1 MLGEIDVSLLFQTD
15 NDLIDMRQNIHQV
28 FFDIFQEGFR
38 KFIHGEWKK
47 ARNILKQV
55 EAIKRSYDGP
65 TKLIVDFMEK
75 HNFEAPADWQGFR
88 REEEH

>member
-38 KFIHGEWKK
+38 NFIYGEWKK
-47 ARNILKQV
+47 ARKILK
-55 EAIKRSYDGP
+55 
-65 TKLIVDFMEK
+65 
-75 HNFEAPADWQGFR
+75 
-88 REEEH
+88 

>member
-38 KFIHGEWKK
+38 NFIHGEWKK
-47 ARNILKQV
+47 ARKILK
-55 EAIKRSYDGP
+55 
-65 TKLIVDFMEK
+65 
-75 HNFEAPADWQGFR
+75 
-88 REEEH
+88 